1 MLKDLSL
8 VIDECR
14 EFFDNLEYRGDIR
27 INKVFA
33 EALTDTL
40 SEVDAESEY
49 DVRPFSIHQ
58 KNKEGLYTNLSSS
71 LLWYGFTFWPL
82 VSALSEYQQKLDEL
96 KSQLQSKKHAKDSID
111 EFFSQLPLKKVDKSV
126 YSSPIGKDVQLFI
139 NSLSPQ
145 DSNFFDK
152 FLTDRDWW
160 YKPLKKSKREVGKK
174 LNRDDFPQ
182 SSFDLASRVIVA
194 NSSRL
199 FTLVKAF
206 SISNELRDYFLQIEK
221 QPITFIEEDN
231 KAKSLVSTSSSK
243 IGVNYIYYGA
253 PGTGKSHQL
262 NELTEGNRKI
272 VTVFHPD
279 TQNSDFIGSL
289 KPTNVSGSVTY
300 AFRPGPFT
308 TALLE
313 ALKNPKQNVYLVIEE
328 INRAPAAAVF
338 GELFQLLD
346 RENGASKY
354 EIDFTDPDMQAY
366 INEQLKAAGL
376 DERSKLSMPANLSLL
391 ATMNSSDQAVMPL
404 DTAFKR
410 RWSFRYMKLDF
421 ENPAV
426 SSQNQRIMTTQG
438 VYYITWKDFAN
449 KVVNHQLKEMKVPED
464 RLIGPFFLSST
475 ELSNSKTSNEAISGK
490 LFVYL
495 WDDVLRHKGRNI
507 IFDKN
512 IGTFGELHEQ
522 FIEGKKPVFSEVIE
536 SLIISNGN
544 TADDTTGVTEGDE

>member
-1 MLKDLSL
+1 MLKNLND
-8 VIDECR
+8 VIHQCR
-14 EFFDNLEYRGDIR
+14 ESFDNLNHRSDIH
-27 INKVFA
+27 IDSVLALLLKNALA
-33 EALTDTL
+33 EVEPR
-40 SEVDAESEY
+40 SSFEIQ
-49 DVRPFSIHQ
+49 PFSILLI
-58 KNKEGLYTNLSSS
+58 NENGLRTDLPSS
-71 LLWYGFTFWPL
+71 LLWYGATFWEL
-82 VSALSEYQQKLDEL
+82 DEALYEYQQKIKEL
-96 KSQLQSKKHAKDSID
+96 REFLKNKEHSSSSIRD
-111 EFFSQLPLKKVDKSV
+111 FLNKLPSEELNNATEIANDTKLFLKAMKPSDAT
-126 YSSPIGKDVQLFI
+126 LFER
-139 NSLSPQ
+139 
-145 DSNFFDK
+145 

-160 YKPLKKSKREVGKK
+160 FQPLKKTDQMNGKT
-174 LNRDDFPQ
+174 LDRGDAFQ
-182 SSFDLASRVIVA
+182 SSFDLAARVIVA

-199 FTLVKAF
+199 LTIVKAF
-206 SISNELRDYFLQIEK
+206 TASEDLRRYFETLSKEPVKYLDEDASSIIHLLS
-221 QPITFIEEDN
+221 
-231 KAKSLVSTSSSK
+231 AKPAKV
-243 IGVNYIYYGA
+243 GCNYIYYGA

-262 NELTEGNRKI
+262 NELTEGDRKI

-313 ALKNPKQNVYLVIEE
+313 ALKNPEQNVYLVIEE

-366 INEQLKAAGL
+366 INEQLKAEGL
-376 DERSKLSMPANLSLL
+376 DERSKLSIPANLSLL

-426 SSQNQRIMTTQG
+426 SSQKLRIMTTQG

-475 ELSNSKTSNEAISGK
+475 ELSNSETSKEAISGK

-512 IGTFGELHEQ
+512 IGTFGELHEL

>member
-1 MLKDLSL
+1 MYNQTINSFVDDIQQIESEMSVSYLPLSPGFKFSNTGRRKGVKFFYVSL
-8 VIDECR
+8 NQMITVLIDINNSLP
-14 EFFDNLEYRGDIR
+14 EFLPYNTYEETRWRNLFSNYITDDIVNALSTVQTLPLFSL
-27 INKVFA
+27 INKIIYKA
-33 EALTDTL
+33 
-40 SEVDAESEY
+40 
-49 DVRPFSIHQ
+49 
-58 KNKEGLYTNLSSS
+58 N
-71 LLWYGFTFWPL
+71 
-82 VSALSEYQQKLDEL
+82 KLDVNFSDKQMPLSKEHL
-96 KSQLQSKKHAKDSID
+96 NVAIAYLTSQIADEDSYIASLQVKSDFITNA
-111 EFFSQLPLKKVDKSV
+111 
-126 YSSPIGKDVQLFI
+126 SPIFRKFT
-139 NSLSPQ
+139 
-145 DSNFFDK
+145 SNNIIF
-152 FLTDRDWW
+152 
-160 YKPLKKSKREVGKK
+160 
-174 LNRDDFPQ
+174 
-182 SSFDLASRVIVA
+182 
-194 NSSRL
+194 
-199 FTLVKAF
+199 
-206 SISNELRDYFLQIEK
+206 
-221 QPITFIEEDN
+221 
-231 KAKSLVSTSSSK
+231 
-243 IGVNYIYYGA
+243 YGA

-262 NELTEGNRKI
+262 NELTESDRKI

-313 ALKNPKQNVYLVIEE
+313 ALKNPEQNVYLVIEE

-366 INEQLKAAGL
+366 INEELKAVGL
-376 DERSKLSMPANLSLL
+376 DERSKLSIPANLSLL

-426 SSQNQRIMTTQG
+426 SSQNLRIMTTQG

-449 KVVNHQLKEMKVPED
+449 KVINHQLKEMKVPED
-464 RLIGPFFLSST
+464 RLIGPFFLNST
-475 ELSNSKTSNEAISGK
+475 ELSNSETSNEAISGK

-544 TADDTTGVTEGDE
+544 TADDTTGVPEGDE

>member
-1 MLKDLSL
+1 MLKNLND
-8 VIDECR
+8 VIHQCR
-14 EFFDNLEYRGDIR
+14 ESFDNLNHRSDIH
-27 INKVFA
+27 IDSVLASLLKNALA
-33 EALTDTL
+33 EVEPR
-40 SEVDAESEY
+40 SSFEIQ
-49 DVRPFSIHQ
+49 PFSILLI
-58 KNKEGLYTNLSSS
+58 NENGLRTDLPSS
-71 LLWYGFTFWPL
+71 LLWYGSAFWEL
-82 VSALSEYQQKLDEL
+82 DEALCEYQQKIKEL
-96 KSQLQSKKHAKDSID
+96 REFLKNKEHSSVSIK
-111 EFFSQLPLKKVDKSV
+111 EFLNKLPSEELNNASEIANDTK
-126 YSSPIGKDVQLFI
+126 LFLRAMEP
-139 NSLSPQ
+139 SDATL
-145 DSNFFDK
+145 FER

-160 YKPLKKSKREVGKK
+160 FQPLKKTDQMNGKT
-174 LNRDDFPQ
+174 LDRGDVFQ
-182 SSFDLASRVIVA
+182 SSFDLAARVIVA

-199 FTLVKAF
+199 LTIVKAF
-206 SISNELRDYFLQIEK
+206 TASEDLRRYFETLSKEPVKYLDEDTSSIIH
-221 QPITFIEEDN
+221 
-231 KAKSLVSTSSSK
+231 LVSTK
-243 IGVNYIYYGA
+243 PAKVGYNYIYYGA

-262 NELTEGNRKI
+262 NELTKGARKI

-289 KPTNVSGSVTY
+289 KPTNVSGAVTY
-300 AFRPGPFT
+300 IFRPGPFT

-313 ALKNPKQNVYLVIEE
+313 ALKNPEQNVYLVIEE

-366 INEQLKAAGL
+366 INEQLKAEGL
-376 DERSKLSMPANLSLL
+376 YELPKLSIPANLSLL

-426 SSQNQRIMTTQG
+426 SSQNLRIMTTQG
-438 VYYITWKDFAN
+438 AYDITWKDFAN
-449 KVVNHQLKEMKVPED
+449 KVINHQLKEMKVPED
-464 RLIGPFFLSST
+464 RLIGPFFLNST
-475 ELSNSKTSNEAISGK
+475 ELSNSETSHEAISGK

-522 FIEGKKPVFSEVIE
+522 FIGGKKSVFSEVIE

-544 TADDTTGVTEGDE
+544 TADDSTGAAEGDE

>member
-1 MLKDLSL
+1 MLKNLND
-8 VIDECR
+8 VIHQCR
-14 EFFDNLEYRGDIR
+14 ASFDNLNHRSDIH
-27 INKVFA
+27 IDSVLALLLKNALA
-33 EALTDTL
+33 EVEPR
-40 SEVDAESEY
+40 SSFEIQ
-49 DVRPFSIHQ
+49 PFSILLI
-58 KNKEGLYTNLSSS
+58 NENGLRTDLPSS
-71 LLWYGFTFWPL
+71 LLWYGATFWEL
-82 VSALSEYQQKLDEL
+82 DEALCEYQQKIKEL
-96 KSQLQSKKHAKDSID
+96 REFLKNKEHSSASIKD
-111 EFFSQLPLKKVDKSV
+111 FLNKLPSEELNNTTEIANDTKLFLKAMEPSDAT
-126 YSSPIGKDVQLFI
+126 LFER
-139 NSLSPQ
+139 
-145 DSNFFDK
+145 

-160 YKPLKKSKREVGKK
+160 FQPLKKTDQMNGKT
-174 LNRDDFPQ
+174 LDRGDAFQ
-182 SSFDLASRVIVA
+182 SSFDLAARVIVA

-199 FTLVKAF
+199 LTIVKAF
-206 SISNELRDYFLQIEK
+206 TASEDLRRYFETLSKEPVK
-221 QPITFIEEDN
+221 YLDED
-231 KAKSLVSTSSSK
+231 TSSIIHLLSTK
-243 IGVNYIYYGA
+243 PAKVGCNYIYYGA

-262 NELTEGNRKI
+262 NELTEGDRKI

-289 KPTNVSGSVTY
+289 KPTNVSGSITY

-313 ALKNPKQNVYLVIEE
+313 ALKNPEQNVYLVIEE

-366 INEQLKAAGL
+366 INDQLKAEGL
-376 DERSKLSMPANLSLL
+376 DERSKLSIPANLSLL

-426 SSQNQRIMTTQG
+426 SSQKLRIMTTQG

-475 ELSNSKTSNEAISGK
+475 ELSNSETSNEAISGK

-544 TADDTTGVTEGDE
+544 TADYTTGVTEGDE

>member
-1 MLKDLSL
+1 MLQELNQLKINAKERVDSNLAVELNYTQEVKEKILAMYIASFPKYSAQLQDGLIKIKNDKNQTAYLPFNWFSRIRYCQHLIEALMEYSVYVDQLKTILSDSTMRDLPKICWETTLSPEDSARIIEFL
-8 VIDECR
+8 NEKFDEASDR
-14 EFFDNLEYRGDIR
+14 EKFKKFLDGRVWLDNKENDDNL
-27 INKVFA
+27 
-33 EALTDTL
+33 LT
-40 SEVDAESEY
+40 
-49 DVRPFSIHQ
+49 
-58 KNKEGLYTNLSSS
+58 
-71 LLWYGFTFWPL
+71 
-82 VSALSEYQQKLDEL
+82 
-96 KSQLQSKKHAKDSID
+96 
-111 EFFSQLPLKKVDKSV
+111 
-126 YSSPIGKDVQLFI
+126 
-139 NSLSPQ
+139 
-145 DSNFFDK
+145 
-152 FLTDRDWW
+152 
-160 YKPLKKSKREVGKK
+160 GKK
-174 LNRDDFPQ
+174 LNRQSSDYIGSCITSICKLINDTAGKLEQFIKLYIDFPDVRNMINNQ
-182 SSFDLASRVIVA
+182 LPVDETI
-194 NSSRL
+194 L
-199 FTLVKAF
+199 FQKKLSVK
-206 SISNELRDYFLQIEK
+206 
-221 QPITFIEEDN
+221 
-231 KAKSLVSTSSSK
+231 
-243 IGVNYIYYGA
+243 GVNFIYYGA

-313 ALKNPKQNVYLVIEE
+313 ALKNPEQNVYLVIEE

-366 INEQLKAAGL
+366 INDELKAVGL
-376 DERSKLSMPANLSLL
+376 DERSKLSIPANLSLL

-426 SSQNQRIMTTQG
+426 SSQNLRIMTTQG

-464 RLIGPFFLSST
+464 RLIGPFFLNST
-475 ELSNSKTSNEAISGK
+475 ELSNSETSNEAISGK